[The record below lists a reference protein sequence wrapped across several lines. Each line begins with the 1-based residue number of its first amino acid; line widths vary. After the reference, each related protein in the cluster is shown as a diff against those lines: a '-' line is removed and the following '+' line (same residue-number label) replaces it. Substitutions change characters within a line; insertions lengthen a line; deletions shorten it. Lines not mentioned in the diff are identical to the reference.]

1 MILRACSLLAIVV
14 PSAAFVGPVPNS
26 YTRGQSN
33 GYEDRY
39 HATRPS
45 FGLDDKDDNRL
56 VDIRTALDRMNILMS
71 DDAGSSPS
79 MQDFQNRIRKLVSIG
94 ESSIPGAGRGL
105 FATQNIRKG
114 TVIGFYPVH
123 GIGAEFEDETSVCFG
138 GTQDDQNYFDKIQ
151 KSDYTLFLVG
161 SRRLGNADFED
172 ASIFVDVNP
181 NRANQSVCW
190 NGHLVNDGA
199 VLSENSERGMLD
211 YYVAS
216 HKKRNCVH
224 IPFGPSP
231 LLALVTT
238 KKVKKGEELFTT
250 YGCVYWL
257 ETVLKE
263 GEECADTTEAI
274 QLQARETAEGIFN
287 AMKSA
292 QSMYDNQQTE
302 VEETFSAMCCREKIV

>member
-1 MILRACSLLAIVV
+1 
-14 PSAAFVGPVPNS
+14 
-26 YTRGQSN
+26 
-33 GYEDRY
+33 
-39 HATRPS
+39 
-45 FGLDDKDDNRL
+45 
-56 VDIRTALDRMNILMS
+56 MNILMS